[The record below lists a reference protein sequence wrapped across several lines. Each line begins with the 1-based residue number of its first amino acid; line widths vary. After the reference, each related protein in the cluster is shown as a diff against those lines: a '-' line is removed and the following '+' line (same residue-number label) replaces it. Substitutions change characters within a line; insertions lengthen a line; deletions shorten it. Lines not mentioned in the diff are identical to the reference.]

1 MNVVEVPNSIKQYSF
16 SKLEDLILSINQK
29 SIIYIDD
36 NHLLSFDNID
46 NDNKL
51 IVYYIIYRIIKD
63 ERLNISDINSPRNG
77 LAFRDKK
84 SGDIFSIYHAH
95 LKNDMVLIWYVIK
108 NDDDFYE
115 LKLEYVKH
123 PDKYDNIL
131 RRIYTDS
138 ESYSLEKNDYLKN
151 LYKNTYLKENKI
163 ILKFLEFIKFL

>member
-1 MNVVEVPNSIKQYSF
+1 MNVVEVPGSFKNYTIKKMIDMILNISFNSDIF
-16 SKLEDLILSINQK
+16 
-29 SIIYIDD
+29 IDE

-108 NDDDFYE
+108 NEDDFYE

-123 PDKYDNIL
+123 PDKYENIL
-131 RRIYTDS
+131 RRIYTDC